1 MLYSRKTSSESR
13 RDGIEMEVKE
23 AVQLME
29 RFLAGHLLDPKIR
42 EAWDT
47 VLAEIAIKEIRKH

>member
-1 MLYSRKTSSESR
+1 
-13 RDGIEMEVKE
+13 MEVKE